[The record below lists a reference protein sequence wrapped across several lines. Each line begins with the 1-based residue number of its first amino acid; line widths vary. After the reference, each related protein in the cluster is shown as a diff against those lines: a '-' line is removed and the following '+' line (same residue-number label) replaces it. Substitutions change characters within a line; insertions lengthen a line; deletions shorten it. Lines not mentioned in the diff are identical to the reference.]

1 MLVMDIIR
9 KSESLE
15 RLEIADQ
22 SFSAEQTKTILEIIT
37 AKHILNTIKI
47 VRLNGSLCFESA
59 KSRELLVKLIDKAT
73 LLEELLICD

>member
-1 MLVMDIIR
+1 MLVMDIIK

-37 AKHILNTIKI
+37 TEQILNTIKI
-47 VRLNGSLCFESA
+47 VRLNGSLCFETA
-59 KSRELLVKLIDKAT
+59 ESRELLVKLIDRAT